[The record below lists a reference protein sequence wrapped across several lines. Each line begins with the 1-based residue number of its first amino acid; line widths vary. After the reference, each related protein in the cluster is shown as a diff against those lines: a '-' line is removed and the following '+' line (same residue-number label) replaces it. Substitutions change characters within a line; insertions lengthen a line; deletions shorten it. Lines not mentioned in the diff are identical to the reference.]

1 MLISDITSWLA
12 FMKFK
17 TPLISIIVPIYN
29 ADRYLEECLSSI
41 QSQSYNNFEA
51 ILINDGSI
59 DGSKKIAEKYCERD
73 NRFKLINQPNSG
85 VASARQT
92 GLNHING
99 EYVIHTDADDI
110 MYVDAL
116 SHLYNTLVNNEAN
129 IAIGAYTTDLT
140 VLITHDEQIDK
151 ETFISNLLDGKYHS
165 SLWNKLISTDLIQGI
180 SFERDLNY
188 MEDKLFLLKML
199 RKDGI
204 RISVTNELVYF
215 YRPVKGSYTNELS
228 DQSILSAIKVTEKIT
243 NLFSDVYS
251 PSFIN
256 HLKNKMRII
265 VLLYSKKP
273 IDNIFPEANS
283 YILRD
288 KNISLK
294 HKIMLLLG
302 LTGNTQIY
310 KINKK
315 MYKLKTNLK
324 SLTKGH

>member
-1 MLISDITSWLA
+1 
-12 FMKFK
+12 MKYE

-29 ADRYLEECLSSI
+29 ADQYLEECLSSI
-41 QSQSYNNFEA
+41 QSQSYDNFEA

-92 GLNHING
+92 GLSHING

-116 SHLYNTLVNNEAN
+116 SHLYNTLVNNEAD

-140 VLITHDEQIDK
+140 AQDSAAIITHDEQIDK

-165 SLWNKLISTDLIQGI
+165 SLCNKLISTDLIQGI

-188 MEDKLFLLKML
+188 MEDKLFLLKTL

-228 DQSILSAIKVTEKIT
+228 DQSILSAIKVTEKLT

-265 VLLYSKKP
+265 VLLNSKKP
-273 IDNIFPEANS
+273 INNIFPEANF

-294 HKIMLLLG
+294 HKIILLLG

-324 SLTKGH
+324 SLTKGF